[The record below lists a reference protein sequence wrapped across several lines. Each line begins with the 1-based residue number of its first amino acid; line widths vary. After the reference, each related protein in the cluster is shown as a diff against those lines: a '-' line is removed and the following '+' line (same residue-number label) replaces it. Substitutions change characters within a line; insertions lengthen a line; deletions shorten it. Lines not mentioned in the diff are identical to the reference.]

1 MCPAIEA
8 TLGRFRKHNA
18 TSNRDVIRHHWP
30 RWAEPNML
38 PEVILER
45 KIALKALRRKA
56 LRLVRQK
63 TTILGRED
71 QAPATSRLSG
81 SRAQAIPRHVTSR
94 FGVALCFL
102 NLPIVARRA
111 DTRNVNFL
119 KIFRNIFCVQDTKF
133 VSDTNVARVAK
144 SRGHIWETW
153 SRQQRCATMLCPRFA
168 SP

>member
-1 MCPAIEA
+1 
-8 TLGRFRKHNA
+8 
-18 TSNRDVIRHHWP
+18 
-30 RWAEPNML
+30 ML

-102 NLPIVARRA
+102 NLPIIV
-111 DTRNVNFL
+111 FL
-119 KIFRNIFCVQDTKF
+119 LRIHGVILIYAILSFILPLVQKEVKFRMNK
-133 VSDTNVARVAK
+133 
-144 SRGHIWETW
+144 
-153 SRQQRCATMLCPRFA
+153 
-168 SP
+168 